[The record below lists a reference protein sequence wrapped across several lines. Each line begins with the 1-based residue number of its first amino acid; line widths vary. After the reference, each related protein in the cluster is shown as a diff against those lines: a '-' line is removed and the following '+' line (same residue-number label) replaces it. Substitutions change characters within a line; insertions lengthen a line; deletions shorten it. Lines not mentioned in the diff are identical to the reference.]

1 MDRRDIP
8 HGGVKGPQKTLGF
21 AIGALILSVLMNL
34 YHFSLEGTGGL
45 YTWHPILA
53 LKLLVVMGL
62 GPLVVAVLYLV
73 IKNRGPLWLA
83 SLFRWLSLIGS
94 VLVSLASLAL
104 LAFLILVPRS
114 GTLRVPPLSLIDPGK
129 GLIIP
134 NRAPSPAPSGGTPSA
149 ETPSAPLLRLSFSSD
164 PHWGAPTSN
173 ATART
178 QILKQLGQ
186 GGRDAFFM
194 LGDTVETGN
203 SVRQWNAALSELGT
217 YLPRLP
223 LAVLLG
229 NHDALFGGQYLFKRA
244 FSPSTFSS
252 DSGSPYYWK
261 LNAGA
266 ATIVAVDLP
275 WGTEMF
281 GPKQRQWLE
290 KTLASADHTKPLIV
304 ISHSFFYASG
314 YDDPDLGT
322 PWYDHYQN
330 IKALVPLFEKYR
342 VNLVISGHNHYQE
355 LLSHNGV
362 TYAIIGSMGGLPDP
376 EPTHLSPASLWLA
389 VGKFGWLDVDILS
402 DRMIL
407 TFRSETGAE
416 RYRAPVEWN

>member
-83 SLFRWLSLIGS
+83 SLFRWLSLISS

-134 NRAPSPAPSGGTPSA
+134 NRAPSPAPSG
-149 ETPSAPLLRLSFSSD
+149 
-164 PHWGAPTSN
+164 
-173 ATART
+173 
-178 QILKQLGQ
+178 
-186 GGRDAFFM
+186 
-194 LGDTVETGN
+194 
-203 SVRQWNAALSELGT
+203 
-217 YLPRLP
+217 
-223 LAVLLG
+223 
-229 NHDALFGGQYLFKRA
+229 
-244 FSPSTFSS
+244 
-252 DSGSPYYWK
+252 
-261 LNAGA
+261 
-266 ATIVAVDLP
+266 
-275 WGTEMF
+275 
-281 GPKQRQWLE
+281 
-290 KTLASADHTKPLIV
+290 
-304 ISHSFFYASG
+304 
-314 YDDPDLGT
+314 GT

-376 EPTHLSPASLWLA
+376 KPTHLSPASLWLA